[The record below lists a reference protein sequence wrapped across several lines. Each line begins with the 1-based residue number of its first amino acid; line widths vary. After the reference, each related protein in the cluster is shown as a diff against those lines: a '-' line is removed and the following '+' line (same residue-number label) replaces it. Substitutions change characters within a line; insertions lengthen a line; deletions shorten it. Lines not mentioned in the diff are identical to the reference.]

1 VAALLSAAHL
11 TRAFG
16 ARVAVDDVSFDLG
29 AGEIFGLLG
38 PNGGGKTTLLRM
50 LAGLIAPTAGEVR
63 IDGTPVTRSTSAGL
77 RRRIGF
83 LTEVPG
89 LWDQF
94 TVRQN
99 LVVHARLHG
108 LAMPDRAVDEAM
120 EMFGVADRADERA
133 SKLSKG
139 LKQRV
144 ALARALLHDP
154 EIVLLDEPTAGLDP
168 ESAHGVRVLILR
180 LRGERRCV
188 ITSTH
193 NLDEVDRIADRVAVI
208 RGRLLAFDTPSVL
221 RRRMFGARMRVVLS
235 EPAARFATVVGDQ
248 GVAVDGHALVLDLE
262 RLQFTVP
269 ELVRR
274 LVEAGAG
281 IHSVA
286 PEELRLEDVY
296 LALIQRSE
304 QPV

>member
-1 VAALLSAAHL
+1 LLSATHL
-11 TRAFG
+11 TRSFG
-16 ARVAVDDVSFDLG
+16 ARVAVEDVSFELG
-29 AGEIFGLLG
+29 AGQIFGLLG

-50 LAGLIAPTAGEVR
+50 LAGLIAPSSGDVR
-63 IDGTPVTRSTSAGL
+63 IDGMAVTRSTSAGL

-99 LVVHARLHG
+99 LTVHARLHG
-108 LAMPDRAVDEAM
+108 LEAPDRAVDKAM
-120 EMFGVADRADERA
+120 EMFGVSDRAHERTA
-133 SKLSKG
+133 KLSKG

-168 ESAHGVRVLILR
+168 ESAHGVRELIVR
-180 LRGERRCV
+180 MRGERRCV
-188 ITSTH
+188 VTSTH
-193 NLDEVDRIADRVAVI
+193 NLDEVDRVADRVAVI
-208 RGRLLAFDTPSVL
+208 RGRLLAFDTPAAL
-221 RRRMFGARMRVVLS
+221 RRRIFGARVRVVLS
-235 EPAARFATVVGDQ
+235 GPADRFARVPGEHGVV
-248 GVAVDGHALVLDLE
+248 VDGHALVVDQA
-262 RLQFTVP
+262 RLSLTVP

-281 IHSVA
+281 IESVA
-286 PEELRLEDVY
+286 PEEPPLEDVY
-296 LALIQRSE
+296 LALMHRAE
-304 QPV
+304 MPT